1 MLGLMQSQP
10 LLISGLIDFAERH
23 HGDAEIVSRRVEG
36 DIHRYTYKDSARRAR
51 QVANAL
57 DSLKLGF
64 SDRVATLAWNGYR
77 HFELYYGVSGSG
89 RVLHTINP
97 RLHPDQIAWIA
108 NHAEDQVLC
117 FDLSF
122 LPLVQAVHAKCSSI
136 KHYIALCDAD
146 KLPVNSGIPNLQSY
160 ESWIGAQSNEYIWPS
175 FDENTASSICYTS
188 GTTGNP
194 KAALYSHRSSTL
206 HAYAAALPDVMSI
219 SARDAILPVV
229 PMFHV
234 NAWGIPYSAAL
245 TGAKLVF
252 PGPALDGK
260 SIFELIEAEK
270 VTYAAGVPT
279 VWQMLLTHMKPG
291 GLKFS
296 TLRRTVIGGSA
307 CPPAMISAFN
317 DDYGVEVLHAWGM
330 TEMSPL
336 GTLCTLK
343 NKHDVLP
350 EAEKM
355 KIRLKQGRAIYG
367 VDMKIVD
374 EAGKELPWDG
384 KTFGDLLVRGPWVV
398 REYFKGEGGDP
409 LVYFDKGGKDG
420 KEGWFPTGDVGTID
434 ADGYLQ
440 ITDRSKDVIKSGGE
454 WISSIEVENI
464 AVAHPAVAMAACIGV
479 AHPKWDERP
488 IIAVVKRLGMEVS
501 REELIRFYDGKIA
514 KWQVPDDVVFV
525 DAIPIGATGKM
536 LKTRLREMLKD
547 YALPGA

>member
-10 LLISGLIDFAERH
+10 LLISSLIEFAARH

-36 DIHRYTYKDSARRAR
+36 DLHRYTYKDAAHRSR

-57 DSLKLGF
+57 DALKIGF

-97 RLHPDQIAWIA
+97 RLHPEQIAWIA

-122 LPLVQAVHAKCSSI
+122 LPLVQAVHGKCTTI

-146 KLPVNSGIPNLQSY
+146 KLPADSGIPNLLSY
-160 ESWIGAQSNEYIWPS
+160 ESWIGGQPDDYAWPE
-175 FDENTASSICYTS
+175 FDENTASSMCYTS
-188 GTTGNP
+188 GTTGHP

-206 HAYAAALPDVMSI
+206 HAYAAALPDVMSM

-252 PGPALDGK
+252 PGPAMDGK
-260 SIFELIEAEK
+260 SVYELMEAEK

-291 GLKFS
+291 GLRFS

-307 CPPAMISAFN
+307 CPPAMIRAFN

-343 NKHDVLP
+343 NKHDSLS
-350 EAEKM
+350 ADEKM
-355 KIRLKQGRAIYG
+355 TIRLKQGRAIYG

-374 EAGKELPWDG
+374 GAGKELPWDG
-384 KTFGDLLVRGPWVV
+384 KTYGDLLVKGPWIV
-398 REYFKGEGGDP
+398 REYYKGEGGDP
-409 LVYFDKGGKDG
+409 LVD
-420 KEGWFPTGDVGTID
+420 GWFPTGDVATID
-434 ADGYLQ
+434 ADGYMQ

-454 WISSIEVENI
+454 WISSIDIENI
-464 AVAHPAVAMAACIGV
+464 AVAHPAVLMAACIGV

-488 IIAVVKRLGMEVS
+488 IIAVVKKLGMEVT
-501 REELIRFYDGKIA
+501 REELLKFYEGKTA
-514 KWQVPDDVVFV
+514 KWQIPDDVVFV
-525 DAIPIGATGKM
+525 DAIPLGATGKM
-536 LKTRLREMLKD
+536 LKTKLRELLKD
-547 YALPGA
+547 YKLPL

>member
-1 MLGLMQSQP
+1 MLGLMQDQP
-10 LLISGLIDFAERH
+10 LMISSLIEFAQRH
-23 HGDAEIVSRRVEG
+23 HGDVEIVSRRVEG
-36 DIHRYTYKDSARRAR
+36 DIHRYTYRDAAKRSRR
-51 QVANAL
+51 VANAL
-57 DSLKLGF
+57 DALGLAF

-122 LPLVQAVHAKCSSI
+122 LPLVQAVHARCPTI
-136 KHYIALCDAD
+136 RQYIALCDAD
-146 KLPVNSGIPNLQSY
+146 KLPQDSGIPNLLSY
-160 ESWIGAQSNEYIWPS
+160 EQWISSQPDTYDWPQ
-175 FDENTASSICYTS
+175 FDENSASSMCYTS

-194 KAALYSHRSSTL
+194 KAALYSHRSTTL
-206 HAYAAALPDVMSI
+206 HAYAAALPDVMGV
-219 SARDAILPVV
+219 SARDSILPVV

-234 NAWGIPYSAAL
+234 NAWGIPYSASL

-260 SIFELIEAEK
+260 SVYELIEAEK

-279 VWQMLLTHMKPG
+279 VWQMLLGHMKPA
-291 GLKFS
+291 GLRFS
-296 TLRRTVIGGSA
+296 TLKRTVIGGSA
-307 CPPAMISAFN
+307 CPPAMITAFN

-343 NKHDVLP
+343 NKHEGLP
-350 EAEKM
+350 PEEKM

-367 VDMKIVD
+367 VDMKIVN

-384 KTFGDLLVRGPWVV
+384 KTYGDLLVKGPWIL

-409 LVYFDKGGKDG
+409 LVD
-420 KEGWFPTGDVGTID
+420 GWFPTGDVATID
-434 ADGYLQ
+434 ADGYMQ

-454 WISSIEVENI
+454 WISSIDLENI
-464 AVAHPAVAMAACIGV
+464 AVAHPAVAMAACIGM

-488 IIAVVKRLGMEVS
+488 IVAVVKKPGADVS
-501 REELIRFYDGKIA
+501 REELLKFYEGKTA
-514 KWQVPDDVVFV
+514 KWQIPDDVVFV
-525 DAIPIGATGKM
+525 DAIPLGATGKM

-547 YALPGA
+547 YKLPS

>member
-10 LLISGLIDFAERH
+10 LLISSLIEFAERH

-36 DIHRYTYKDSARRAR
+36 DLHRYTYKDSARRAR
-51 QVANAL
+51 QVAKAL
-57 DSLKLGF
+57 DGLKLAF

-77 HFELYYGVSGSG
+77 HLELYYGVSGSG

-122 LPLVQAVHAKCSSI
+122 LPLVQAVHGKCAGI
-136 KHYIALCDAD
+136 RHYIALCDAD
-146 KLPVNSGIPNLQSY
+146 KLPADSGIPNLQSY
-160 ESWIGAQSNEYIWPS
+160 EAWIGAQSPDYAWPS
-175 FDENTASSICYTS
+175 FDENTASSMCYTS

-206 HAYAAALPDVMSI
+206 HAYAAALPDVMCM

-245 TGAKLVF
+245 TGSKLVF
-252 PGPALDGK
+252 PGPGLDGK
-260 SIFELIEAEK
+260 SVYELIEAEK

-279 VWQMLLTHMKPG
+279 VWQMMLGHMKPA

-307 CPPAMISAFN
+307 CPPAMIKAFN

-343 NKHDVLP
+343 NKHDALP
-350 EAEKM
+350 AEEKM

-374 EAGKELPWDG
+374 ADGKELPWDG
-384 KTFGDLLVRGPWVV
+384 KTFGDLHVKGPWIV

-409 LVYFDKGGKDG
+409 LVD
-420 KEGWFPTGDVGTID
+420 GWFPTGDVATID
-434 ADGYLQ
+434 ADGYMQ

-454 WISSIEVENI
+454 WISSIDVENI

-488 IIAVVKRLGMEVS
+488 IVVVVKKPGMDVT
-501 REELIRFYDGKIA
+501 RDELIKFYEGKTA
-514 KWQVPDDVVFV
+514 KWQIPDDVVFV
-525 DAIPIGATGKM
+525 EAIPLGATGKI
-536 LKTRLREMLKD
+536 LKTKLRELLKD
-547 YALPGA
+547 YKLPGL